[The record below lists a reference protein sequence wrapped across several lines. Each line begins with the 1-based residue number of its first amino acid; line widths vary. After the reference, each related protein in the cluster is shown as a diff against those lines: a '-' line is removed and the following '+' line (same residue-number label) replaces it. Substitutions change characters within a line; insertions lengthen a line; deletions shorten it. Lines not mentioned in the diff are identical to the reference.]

1 MLRANNEKE
10 TFAHQ
15 VDLMLAKVV
24 SALIQYWTNI
34 PKRSKKNRYDNDNG
48 KNKQGRSEHVEV
60 HLCPYWAEVQVN
72 ELRNK
77 LLNVEQDGL
86 AFTQNWFN
94 VGYLAG

>member
-34 PKRSKKNRYDNDNG
+34 PKRSEKTDMTMTMEK
-48 KNKQGRSEHVEV
+48 
-60 HLCPYWAEVQVN
+60 
-72 ELRNK
+72 
-77 LLNVEQDGL
+77 
-86 AFTQNWFN
+86 
-94 VGYLAG
+94 